1 MSALKVISITKRLSG
16 THKIFIISQPTSV
29 NIKPIDAVGSVES
42 VVNDVRVEPI
52 IPLKKI
58 VKGAAVKPNI

>member
-1 MSALKVISITKRLSG
+1 MEAIIVELARPIT
-16 THKIFIISQPTSV
+16 
-29 NIKPIDAVGSVES
+29 IDAVGSVES

-58 VKGAAVKPNI
+58 VTGAAVKPNI